1 MPLAGP
7 VGGACAV
14 WSITVVII
22 RLDARPL
29 CGHRHRP
36 PASASTTMV
45 LQRALPS
52 LAYCATAEVTG
63 LALSCFF
70 FQSPMAARIASS
82 ANTEQWI
89 FTGGSESSFTI
100 SVFLICRASSTV
112 LPLTHSVARE
122 EEAIAEPQPKVLN
135 FASSMMLVTGLTLI
149 CSFMTSPHSGAPT
162 SPVPTSGL
170 LLSNEP
176 TLRGLV

>member
-1 MPLAGP
+1 MIWRAAPCGTAHQSSPSVYAGCSTAALGCSWLA
-7 VGGACAV
+7 
-14 WSITVVII
+14 
-22 RLDARPL
+22 
-29 CGHRHRP
+29 
-36 PASASTTMV
+36 
-45 LQRALPS
+45 
-52 LAYCATAEVTG
+52 
-63 LALSCFF
+63 CFF

-82 ANTEQWI
+82 ASTEQWI
-89 FTGGSESSFTI
+89 LTGGKDNSLTI

-112 LPLTHSVARE
+112 LPLTHSVASE
-122 EEAIAEPQPKVLN
+122 EEAMAEPQPKVLN

-162 SPVPTSGL
+162 RPVPISGL